1 MKAEKIRQIRKEKGM
16 TQEELAKKVGVKRA
30 VISKYESGSIEPSL
44 TQLQKIA
51 DALEVPFG
59 NLVLEENAG
68 AYTAGIP
75 AVDVPIYLK
84 RISCELT
91 WLSEKLDTTPEV
103 IQSINEFGAD
113 YERAILAAVLY
124 HGEVDIEGLR
134 QEKTQQEQA
143 YDHFYVVYTNPSCEN
158 EEKAAWQCCQKYS
171 RKARELGQKI
181 EDLERLNTQ
190 AVKLVERYRTKLDTA
205 VDTRLIT
212 AFQAL
217 NETGRE
223 EAVKR
228 VQELAE
234 LERYKK

>member
-1 MKAEKIRQIRKEKGM
+1 LSIGFD
-16 TQEELAKKVGVKRA
+16 KV
-30 VISKYESGSIEPSL
+30 
-44 TQLQKIA
+44 
-51 DALEVPFG
+51 F
-59 NLVLEENAG
+59 
-68 AYTAGIP
+68 
-75 AVDVPIYLK
+75 K
-84 RISCELT
+84 RIFC
-91 WLSEKLDTTPEV
+91 
-103 IQSINEFGAD
+103 
-113 YERAILAAVLY
+113 
-124 HGEVDIEGLR
+124 
-134 QEKTQQEQA
+134 
-143 YDHFYVVYTNPSCEN
+143 
-158 EEKAAWQCCQKYS
+158 
-171 RKARELGQKI
+171 QKI